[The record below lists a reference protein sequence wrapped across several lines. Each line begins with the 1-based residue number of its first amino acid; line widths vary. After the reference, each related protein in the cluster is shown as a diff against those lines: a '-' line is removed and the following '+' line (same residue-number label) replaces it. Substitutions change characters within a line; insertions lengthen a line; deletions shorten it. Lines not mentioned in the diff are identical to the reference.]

1 MEAIEEPAGI
11 LARKLE
17 GELRLIEGAILMVA
31 RKGAPRVLVAGLQLG
46 GQVLEPAQRLAAAA
60 GVRLVPLWTSDETL
74 FDIRVEALR

>member
-11 LARKLE
+11 LARRLE

-60 GVRLVPLWTSDETL
+60 GGRRAPVWTSHEPVCH
-74 FDIRVEALR
+74 IRVAALT